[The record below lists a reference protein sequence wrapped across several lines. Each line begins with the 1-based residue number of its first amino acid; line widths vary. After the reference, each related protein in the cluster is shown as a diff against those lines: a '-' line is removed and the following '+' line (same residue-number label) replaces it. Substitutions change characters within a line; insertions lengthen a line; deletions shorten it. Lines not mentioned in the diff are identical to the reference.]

1 MNELSDQLKV
11 ALASVFA
18 MYLKAHNFHWNVTGP
33 DFAQYHAF
41 LGTVYDEL
49 HDSVDMYAEQIRTL
63 DSVAPGGL
71 ARYYELSVIDDANDV
86 PAGVQMLRN
95 LSIDNGKML
104 DELYAAAEM
113 AEALNKRGIVNF
125 LEDRIMYH
133 DKLGWMLRSFS

>member
-1 MNELSDQLKV
+1 
-11 ALASVFA
+11 
-18 MYLKAHNFHWNVTGP
+18 
-33 DFAQYHAF
+33 
-41 LGTVYDEL
+41 
-49 HDSVDMYAEQIRTL
+49 MYAEQIRTL